1 MATIYMG
8 KPASS
13 PVDPLETTRRG
24 FLKLAS
30 GILTALVGL
39 TLAIPLIGTLVGSAW
54 QRRKSHWSKVTSID
68 ALPTE
73 QPVSLTFA
81 DKIEDAYIN
90 ETVLH
95 SVWAVKHSKAKV
107 VVYSPICPHLG
118 CKYSWDTQTDHFE
131 CPCHG
136 SVFALDGKVLAGP
149 APRPLDTL
157 PIKIQNGELAVA
169 WERFK
174 LGIREKIP
182 V

>member
-1 MATIYMG
+1 MDNPPSQPIE
-8 KPASS
+8 
-13 PVDPLETTRRG
+13 PLESSRRQ
-24 FLKLAS
+24 FLKIAS

-39 TLAIPLIGTLVGSAW
+39 TLGVPLVSTLVGAAW
-54 QRRKSHWSKVTSID
+54 RLRKSHWSNVADIDSIS
-68 ALPTE
+68 PG
-73 QPVSLTFA
+73 QPVSLTFT
-81 DKIEDAYIN
+81 DNVQDAYVR

-95 SVWAVKHSKAKV
+95 SVWAVKDLDSKV

-118 CKYSWDTQTDHFE
+118 CEYSWDNQTRHFE

-157 PIKIQNGELAVA
+157 PTKISNGALAVV
-169 WERFK
+169 WKRFK
-174 LGIREKIP
+174 LGIREKVP

>member
-1 MATIYMG
+1 MG
-8 KPASS
+8 KPAS
-13 PVDPLETTRRG
+13 PLNDPLETTRRG

-30 GILTALVGL
+30 GILTTLVSL
-39 TLAIPLIGTLVGSAW
+39 TLGIPLVGTLVGSAW
-54 QRRKSHWSKVTSID
+54 RPRKSHWSKVTNVES
-68 ALPTE
+68 LPPG
-73 QPVSLTFA
+73 QPASLTFA

-95 SVWAVKHSKAKV
+95 SVWAVKYSGAKA

-118 CKYSWDTQTDHFE
+118 CEYIWDTQTGHFE

-157 PIKIQNGELAVA
+157 PTKIQNGDLAVV

>member
-1 MATIYMG
+1 MDV
-8 KPASS
+8 S
-13 PVDPLETTRRG
+13 PGSADQLETTRRG
-24 FLKLAS
+24 FFKLATVL
-30 GILTALVGL
+30 LTTLVGL
-39 TLAIPLIGTLVGSAW
+39 TLSIPLVGTLIGSAW
-54 QRRKSHWSKVTSID
+54 RTRKGHGSKVAEVYS
-68 ALPTE
+68 LPPG

-81 DKIEDAYIN
+81 DKIEDAYIH

-95 SVWAVKHSKAKV
+95 SVWAVKYSEAKV

-118 CKYSWDTQTDHFE
+118 CKYNWNPQTGHFE
-131 CPCHG
+131 CPCHA

-157 PIKIQNGELAVA
+157 PIKIQNGELAVV

-174 LGIREKIP
+174 LGIREKVP